1 MVSRKDRGEGFINAV
16 PKPRRLTKDSRLKS
30 VRMRR
35 FNIMGQCGELERSME
50 AWRAIHLVKTQRDR
64 EKK

>member
-50 AWRAIHLVKTQRDR
+50 A
-64 EKK
+64 